1 MRASHV
7 ACLAVASCLIVQG
20 CGGTAFM
27 LPPVSDREALLAA
40 EEIDGE
46 SGLPQFPR
54 SSAYYRETISRLD
67 RQLTERVAAICVR
80 AETAECRFA
89 FHYVDNDEVNAFTD
103 ENGDIYLHRG
113 LLDHL
118 ESDEEIAAV
127 MAHEM
132 SHQIA
137 GSRRREHAQRPARR
151 ADRRPADGRRGG
163 GAGADQD
170 GADAMAGVGM
180 DYGGRVG
187 LLTFLQ
193 GAGARGRPARRL
205 CAGARRHRPAAR
217 RPHVRGA
224 GQAGRLSRVELAQH
238 PPRRRRADRRL
249 AQGRRRG
256 RRRQR
261 QAADDGRALAPLRQ
275 RLGEAQRIVLVAV
288 PRIEGAGASV
298 VGEHV
303 EADQAKALRPR
314 PILCRLA
321 SGAMRRLGPRPPR
334 SPPAP

>member
-1 MRASHV
+1 
-7 ACLAVASCLIVQG
+7 
-20 CGGTAFM
+20 M

-40 EEIDGE
+40 EEIDANP
-46 SGLPQFPR
+46 SLPQFPR

-67 RQLTERVAAICVR
+67 RQLTERVAAICAR

-137 GSRRREHAQRPARR
+137 GHVDESTRSVLLGALI
-151 ADRRPADGRRGG
+151 GG
-163 GAGADQD
+163 LLMGVGAAAAGADQD

-187 LLTFLQ
+187 LLSFLQ
-193 GAGARGRPARRL
+193 GAGARGRSARRL
-205 CAGARRHRPAAR
+205 CAGARRHRPSAR
-217 RPHVRGA
+217 RPHLRGA
-224 GQAGRLSRVELAQH
+224 GQAGRLRPVELAQH
-238 PPRRRRADRRL
+238 APGRGGTDRRL
-249 AQGRRRG
+249 AQSRRRG
-256 RRRQR
+256 RRQHR
-261 QAADDGRALAPLRQ
+261 QAADDG
-275 RLGEAQRIVLVAV
+275 
-288 PRIEGAGASV
+288 
-298 VGEHV
+298 
-303 EADQAKALRPR
+303 D
-314 PILCRLA
+314 
-321 SGAMRRLGPRPPR
+321 
-334 SPPAP
+334 